1 MKERYDELG
10 DYTEAF
16 QHKSFAV
23 AEAQLA
29 RMKREFARSK
39 LSESSRLS
47 YNLFEWLVVNQRRLT
62 RWGAVSPMATCLQSA
77 QVGQKRLGP

>member
-1 MKERYDELG
+1 MGADAG
-10 DYTEAF
+10 HYTEAF